1 MISPAVSGLAL
12 AWLLASAQ
20 ASLNFW
26 TQINGER

>member
-1 MISPAVSGLAL
+1 MTFPSVSGLAL
-12 AWLLASAQ
+12 AWLVASAQ